1 MNVRTQKLHN
11 DTRSEIRDGM
21 RIDWNA
27 QIPMDDGI
35 VLRADVFRPIED
47 GQYAVILSYGP
58 YGKGLSFQEFF
69 KSQWDRMTASFP
81 ETSEGSSNKYQNWE
95 VVDPEK
101 WVPDGFICIRVD
113 SRGAGRSPGVLDHH
127 NPREAK
133 DLYDCIEWAAA
144 QSWSNGKIGLN
155 GISYYAMN
163 QWRVAGLQPPHL
175 AAMCVWEGYAD
186 RYRDATHH
194 GGILSTFARNFQ
206 GRQVF
211 RVQYGVGD
219 RGPRN
224 PVTGEQV
231 GGPETLPEEE
241 LAKNRGDL
249 WGDVLRHPL
258 DGPYYWDRSAHWD
271 KITTPMLSAGNWG
284 GHGLHLRGNT
294 EGFVR
299 AASKQKWLEIHGQAH
314 WTHFYTNYG
323 IALQKKF
330 LGYFL
335 KGEDTGWDKQPP
347 VQLNIRYPGEK
358 YVVRHENEWP
368 IARTQ
373 WTKYYLDPTDFGFGP
388 QQPSDLKE
396 PLQIEFEALGDGVMF
411 RTPPFREEVEI
422 TGPAA
427 AKLFVSSSMTDA
439 DLFLILRLFDPAGK
453 EVLFHGA
460 NDPKQ
465 PIAFGWLR
473 ASHRKLDP
481 ELSRPYRPYHTH
493 DEKQP
498 LQPSEAVELDVEIW
512 PTSIVIPVGY
522 RLGLWVRGKDYTH
535 DEPPLQLEGVKY
547 TMQGTG
553 PFRHD
558 EPMDRPAEIF
568 GGRTTLHFAPGAQ
581 PYVLLPLIPPAE
593 S

>member
-1 MNVRTQKLHN
+1 MNAPSGSDPLMKT
-11 DTRSEIRDGM
+11 EIRDGM
-21 RIDWNA
+21 RIDWDVP
-27 QIPMDDGI
+27 IPMDDGI
-35 VLRADVFRPIED
+35 VLRADVFRPIAE
-47 GQYAVILSYGP
+47 GRYAVILTYGP

-81 ETSEGSSNKYQNWE
+81 ETAEGSSNKYQNWE

-101 WVPDGFICIRVD
+101 WVPDGFICIRID

-144 QSWSNGKIGLN
+144 QPWSNGKVGLN

-211 RVQYGVGD
+211 RVQYGVGEK
-219 RGPRN
+219 GPRN
-224 PVTGEQV
+224 PVTGELV
-231 GGPETLPEEE
+231 SGPETLSEEE
-241 LAKNRGDL
+241 LQKSRGDL
-249 WGDVLRHPL
+249 WGDVSRNPF
-258 DGPYYWDRSAHWD
+258 DGPYYHDRSAHWD
-271 KITTPMLSAGNWG
+271 KIKTPFLSAGNWG
-284 GHGLHLRGNT
+284 GQGLHLRGNT

-299 AASKQKWLEIHGQAH
+299 AASEQKWLEIHGHAH

-323 IALQKKF
+323 IDLQKRF

-335 KGEDTGWDKQPP
+335 KGDDNGWDKQPP
-347 VQLNIRYPGEK
+347 VQLQIRHPGENF
-358 YVVRHENEWP
+358 VLRHENEWP
-368 IARTQ
+368 LARTQ
-373 WTKYYLDPTDFGFGP
+373 WTKFYLEPAGMGLGP
-388 QQPSDLKE
+388 QE
-396 PLQIEFEALGDGVMF
+396 PAADTTASFEALGDGLLF
-411 RTPPFREEVEI
+411 LTPPFETEIEI

-427 AKLFVSSSMTDA
+427 AKLFVSSSTEDA
-439 DLFLILRLFDPAGK
+439 DLFLVLRLFDPDGR

-460 NDPKQ
+460 NDPRM

-481 ELSRPYRPYHTH
+481 ELSQPYRPYHTH

-498 LQPSEAVELDVEIW
+498 LTPGEPVELDVEIW
-512 PTSIVIPVGY
+512 PTCIVIPPGY
-522 RLGLWVRGKDYTH
+522 RLGLAVRGKDYQN
-535 DEPPLQLEGVKY
+535 DDPPLELDGVKY
-547 TMQGTG
+547 TMRGVG
-553 PFRHD
+553 PFKHD
-558 EPMDRPAEIF
+558 EPSDRPPEVF
-568 GGRTTLHFAPGAQ
+568 GGKTTLHFAPGRQ
-581 PYVLLPLIPPAE
+581 PYVLLPVIPPK
-593 S
+593 

>member
-1 MNVRTQKLHN
+1 MSTVVTTLRN
-11 DTRSEIRDGM
+11 DMRSEIRDGM

-27 QIPMDDGI
+27 PIPMDDGT
-35 VLRADVFRPIED
+35 VLRADVFRPIAE
-47 GQYAVILSYGP
+47 GRYAVILTYGP

-69 KSQWDRMTASFP
+69 KSQWDRMTAAFP
-81 ETSEGSSNKYQNWE
+81 ETAEGSSNKYQNWE

-101 WVPDGFICIRVD
+101 WVPDGYICIRVD
-113 SRGAGRSPGVLDHH
+113 SRGAGRSPGALNHH
-127 NPREAK
+127 SPREAK

-144 QSWSNGKIGLN
+144 QPWSNGKVGLN

-219 RGPRN
+219 KGPRN
-224 PVTGEQV
+224 PVTDELV
-231 GGPETLPEEE
+231 SGPESLSEEE
-241 LAKNRGDL
+241 LIRNRGDM
-249 WGDVLRHPL
+249 WGDVSRHPL
-258 DGPYYWDRSAHWD
+258 DGPYYRDRSADWE
-271 KITTPMLSAGNWG
+271 KITTPLLSAGNWG

-294 EGFVR
+294 EGFLR
-299 AASKQKWLEIHGQAH
+299 AASKHKWLEIHGQAH

-323 IALQKKF
+323 VELQKRF
-330 LGYFL
+330 LGHFL

-347 VQLNIRYPGEK
+347 VQLQIRHPGEK
-358 YVVRHENEWP
+358 FVLRHENEWP
-368 IARTQ
+368 LARTQ
-373 WTKYYLDPTDFGFGP
+373 WTKFYLDPEAKGLGP
-388 QQPSDLKE
+388 AEPSGTAQLSFEE
-396 PLQIEFEALGDGVMF
+396 PGDGIMF
-411 RTPPFREEVEI
+411 MTPPFEQEMEI
-422 TGPAA
+422 TGPVA
-427 AKLFVSSSMTDA
+427 AKLFVSSSTADA
-439 DLFLILRLFDPAGK
+439 DLFLILRLFDPSGK

-473 ASHRKLDP
+473 ASHRELDP
-481 ELSRPYRPYHTH
+481 TLSLPYRPYHRH

-498 LQPSEAVELDVEIW
+498 LTPGTPVELDIEIW
-512 PTSIVIPVGY
+512 PTCIVIPPGY

-535 DEPPLQLEGVKY
+535 GEPVELPGVNY
-547 TMQGTG
+547 AMSGTG
-553 PFRHD
+553 PFKHD
-558 EPMDRPAEIF
+558 EPSDRPPDIF
-568 GGRTTLHFAPGAQ
+568 GGTTTMHFQPGHQ
-581 PYVLLPLIPPAE
+581 PYVLLPVVPKR
-593 S
+593 